1 MDVPASS
8 GEVLAQATRARI
20 FAWLVEHRVAA
31 GTEELAGALGLHP
44 NGVRRHLELL
54 HEAGLVERRR
64 SRGERG
70 RPGDRWLIAAGAR
83 PGGERPSG
91 YSGSGLDGL
100 RAMPAGL
107 GQLRKI
113 ESMGREIG
121 RELAPGDARRHGREL
136 PAGDLCALGF
146 QPAPARGRERGRFHL
161 PHRKLPVPGLRTR
174 EPCAVFPGPHCGLT
188 AGLLSELDPKARLIR
203 FELHDLDRAGCS
215 ICVEGPVCERRP
227 PLPLPSA
234 PTRRRCRPATPA
246 A

>member
-8 GEVLAQATRARI
+8 GEVLAQPTRARI

-70 RPGDRWLIAAGAR
+70 RPGDRWLVAAGAQ

-91 YSGSGLDGL
+91 YADLARWL
-100 RAMPAGL
+100 ARAMPAGP

-121 RELAPGDARRHGREL
+121 RELAPGESGDAAESFRQVI
-136 PAGDLCALGF
+136 AALGF
-146 QPAPARGRERGRFHL
+146 QPVLEIESDGGFTCRIENCPFRDSVRENPEVICGL
-161 PHRKLPVPGLRTR
+161 HR
-174 EPCAVFPGPHCGLT
+174 GLT
-188 AGLLSELDPKARLIR
+188 AGLLSELDPNAKLIR
-203 FELHDLDRAGCS
+203 FEPHDPDRAGCL
-215 ICVEGPVCERRP
+215 ICVEEASSG
-227 PLPLPSA
+227 
-234 PTRRRCRPATPA
+234 
-246 A
+246 

>member
-1 MDVPASS
+1 MCKTVAAMDVPASS

-91 YSGSGLDGL
+91 YADLARWL
-100 RAMPAGL
+100 ARAMPAGP

-121 RELAPGDARRHGREL
+121 RELAPGDT
-136 PAGDLCALGF
+136 GDTAESFRQVISALGF
-146 QPAPARGRERGRFHL
+146 QPALEVGSEGGFTCRIENCPFRDSVRESPKVICGL
-161 PHRKLPVPGLRTR
+161 HR
-174 EPCAVFPGPHCGLT
+174 GLT

-203 FELHDLDRAGCS
+203 FEPHDPDRAGCL
-215 ICVEGPVCERRP
+215 ICVEGTG
-227 PLPLPSA
+227 SG
-234 PTRRRCRPATPA
+234 
-246 A
+246 